1 MSWLSAVSTIVMS
14 VSGWMQF
21 DAMELDKALARM
33 DASLHEAFAAKS
45 DIELL
50 LQAKDE
56 HRPPD
61 AGETETLRDRYH
73 DIALS
78 NEALH
83 VNPMDMPKKDG
94 TTDSNNT
101 SVVFVRGWCGR
112 CTPIIHPDH
121 FYLLPWILL
130 GALFIAYDL
139 LVMPYRLC
147 FSAPAEGASFI
158 FEWSF
163 IWKFSW

>member
-1 MSWLSAVSTIVMS
+1 
-14 VSGWMQF
+14 MQF

-45 DIELL
+45 NLELL

-94 TTDSNNT
+94 TADRTTRVSCL
-101 SVVFVRGWCGR
+101 SAV
-112 CTPIIHPDH
+112 
-121 FYLLPWILL
+121 
-130 GALFIAYDL
+130 GAAVALRLFIRIISTSYLGFFLA
-139 LVMPYRLC
+139 R
-147 FSAPAEGASFI
+147 FSLPTI
-158 FEWSF
+158 YW
-163 IWKFSW
+163 